1 MTVDQIFDE
10 LEATHRTA
18 EEAKKRFLARQAKS
32 ETSDFPVNL
41 PGLGQ
46 PVLNLATEHGQ

>member
-18 EEAKKRFLARQAKS
+18 EEAKKRFLARRDQS
-32 ETSDFPVNL
+32 ET
-41 PGLGQ
+41 
-46 PVLNLATEHGQ
+46 AEHDQ